1 MSNSGIIFPGQPVLP
16 VEKSGFGQ
24 KISRGNTAITG
35 ASFADILQKASRKV
49 SFSNHALQRL
59 ESRQLD
65 LSQEDLQKLDDA
77 VDKMAQKG
85 ARESLI
91 YVNDMAFVVS
101 VANRTVI
108 TAMDGKSARENIFTN
123 IDSAAILS

>member
-16 VEKSGFGQ
+16 VEKSG
-24 KISRGNTAITG
+24 
-35 ASFADILQKASRKV
+35 
-49 SFSNHALQRL
+49 
-59 ESRQLD
+59 
-65 LSQEDLQKLDDA
+65 LQKLDDA

-91 YVNDMAFVVS
+91 YMNDMAFVVS

>member
-1 MSNSGIIFPGQPVLP
+1 MSNSGILFPGQPVLP
-16 VEKSGFGQ
+16 VEKSSFVPRPN
-24 KISRGNTAITG
+24 RGNTALTG
-35 ASFADILQKASRKV
+35 ASFADILQSASRKV
-49 SFSNHALQRL
+49 SFSNHALQR
-59 ESRQLD
+59 
-65 LSQEDLQKLDDA
+65 LDDA

-91 YVNDMAFVVS
+91 YMNDMAFVVS

>member
-1 MSNSGIIFPGQPVLP
+1 MKEKEQSQLIHLASDLKSHVIGQ
-16 VEKSGFGQ
+16 
-24 KISRGNTAITG
+24 
-35 ASFADILQKASRKV
+35 
-49 SFSNHALQRL
+49 
-59 ESRQLD
+59 
-65 LSQEDLQKLDDA
+65 DDA

-91 YVNDMAFVVS
+91 YMNDMAFVVS